1 MCTLGVYLSE
11 LNQAVTSTA
20 AVKLH
25 TRIGCSAENFMVL
38 LQEFM
43 AIKFDSTD
51 SRLCPSV
58 TPSLSNR
65 GTRLYLVSPPL

>member
-25 TRIGCSAENFMVL
+25 ARIGCSAENFMVL